1 MSTALYPSD
10 RRHKFGQP
18 HPLFDAL
25 QVCLSHLLLSP
36 TSKMAH
42 AVDTSRANYSLV
54 QVYNWNQAFA
64 TLYRRIRLNEE
75 KKPSNPWLKKKK
87 FPKLKSRAPQPPK
100 FRFELDMHALLHVRN
115 FWHRHFIDDTRGF
128 SQQPNARW
136 IGEDTYAKM
145 VKSLSGMGITP
156 KKWDMPLNSEGGFP
170 ISSEWYGHY
179 SCLHPWPKTL
189 RDMEERQTCAE
200 DWSSVD
206 PMVSAV
212 ELLGRRIPLTFYP
225 TYEGNITNTLS
236 ISQKLEFSTSQDN
249 LRDGFW
255 PPIFSCIPAFD
266 NTVPNVDD
274 ASNKCTVIQGL
285 ANFVDLAA
293 IADRRMLAGSSHS
306 TLTVPKLPTY
316 HPFLSL
322 RLRGVIH
329 PIEKQPTKKQAE
341 EAGYGEEE
349 QVSIPGWN
357 RIVMVM
363 YKPTKR
369 YLIQV
374 LEYEEEN
381 YGDAFGPVVSASM
394 QLNLNGNGQQ
404 PTQPG
409 QAGIATGSTT
419 NATAATNNNTNPTQ
433 QQAPASAP
441 PNFDPIE
448 ADRQLQAHLEQKLLS
463 KPEWRCSSSVNPE
476 MSREAIEAME
486 NKFRSN
492 YALDWLDMEY
502 AYAYEG
508 VVLPGGKIMMGRW
521 WRCGLHGVGLG
532 KELDAEGF
540 PLDGVDDENANENGN
555 ANGNGNE
562 EGNEDAMDIDGQD
575 DQDGADATAGAAAAG
590 PTFTNNKS
598 LERGPFVFWC

>member
-1 MSTALYPSD
+1 
-10 RRHKFGQP
+10 
-18 HPLFDAL
+18 
-25 QVCLSHLLLSP
+25 
-36 TSKMAH
+36 
-42 AVDTSRANYSLV
+42 
-54 QVYNWNQAFA
+54 
-64 TLYRRIRLNEE
+64 
-75 KKPSNPWLKKKK
+75 
-87 FPKLKSRAPQPPK
+87 
-100 FRFELDMHALLHVRN
+100 
-115 FWHRHFIDDTRGF
+115 
-128 SQQPNARW
+128 
-136 IGEDTYAKM
+136 
-145 VKSLSGMGITP
+145 
-156 KKWDMPLNSEGGFP
+156 
-170 ISSEWYGHY
+170 
-179 SCLHPWPKTL
+179 
-189 RDMEERQTCAE
+189 
-200 DWSSVD
+200 
-206 PMVSAV
+206 
-212 ELLGRRIPLTFYP
+212 
-225 TYEGNITNTLS
+225 
-236 ISQKLEFSTSQDN
+236 
-249 LRDGFW
+249 
-255 PPIFSCIPAFD
+255 
-266 NTVPNVDD
+266 
-274 ASNKCTVIQGL
+274 
-285 ANFVDLAA
+285 
-293 IADRRMLAGSSHS
+293 MLAGSSHS

-349 QVSIPGWN
+349 QASIPGWN

-394 QLNLNGNGQQ
+394 SAGGGQQ

-409 QAGIATGSTT
+409 QAGTAPGNTT
-419 NATAATNNNTNPTQ
+419 NATTATTTNNNNTTNPNQ
-433 QQAPASAP
+433 QQAPGPGPAP

-463 KPEWRCSSSVNPE
+463 KPEWRCSSSVTPE

-540 PLDGVDDENANENGN
+540 PLDGVDGGGDGGAGTGGD
-555 ANGNGNE
+555 ANGKGD
-562 EGNEDAMDIDGQD
+562 GDGDEDGDPMDIDGQD
-575 DQDGADATAGAAAAG
+575 GPDAGAADSSTNG
-590 PTFTNNKS
+590 PRPNTTTHNNKG